1 MGGRE
6 KGKQAKEK
14 RSILDP
20 SSSQDTGPLMT
31 CSCFHCIT
39 EAKRRKDCKRPKL
52 PPCVSGLFT
61 H

>member
-1 MGGRE
+1 MEGRE
-6 KGKQAKEK
+6 KGKKEKEK

-31 CSCFHCIT
+31 CFHCTTVAI
-39 EAKRRKDCKRPKL
+39 RRKDCKRPKL

-61 H
+61 D

>member
-20 SSSQDTGPLMT
+20 SSSQDTGPLM
-31 CSCFHCIT
+31 I
-39 EAKRRKDCKRPKL
+39 AP
-52 PPCVSGLFT
+52 VSTASQKQKEEKTVRDLSYPLV
-61 H
+61 